1 MPSKGDNGID
11 GFDQDDCEDDPSKC
25 SDLTVYT
32 ETNPKQGYQMFR
44 YEEYYYSPCSGC
56 ENIILNRLR
65 FKSKSGKFDGCVALY
80 RLRRN
85 HLSRRFSRSHIVSH
99 RYGRNGKY
107 SNGGSPIAMQD
118 CQADVHMG
126 GQRQD
131 IQIPGN
137 GRSNGAKGTL
147 KFDKQPGFCIGG
159 TEGSPKDGKLV
170 YSDQC
175 RTGYKVKLVGDA
187 PPGPPPNCG
196 RKCSSDSDCQ
206 TGGFVQYPTCYVNS
220 GTMCHG
226 YCGP

>member
-1 MPSKGDNGID
+1 MLYLC
-11 GFDQDDCEDDPSKC
+11 CE
-25 SDLTVYT
+25 
-32 ETNPKQGYQMFR
+32 E
-44 YEEYYYSPCSGC
+44 
-56 ENIILNRLR
+56 
-65 FKSKSGKFDGCVALY
+65 
-80 RLRRN
+80 RRARS
-85 HLSRRFSRSHIVSH
+85 LGSRS
-99 RYGRNGKY
+99 
-107 SNGGSPIAMQD
+107 PICDFHKSRGALD
-118 CQADVHMG
+118 SRKG

-131 IQIPGN
+131 IRIPGN

>member
-1 MPSKGDNGID
+1 MH
-11 GFDQDDCEDDPSKC
+11 
-25 SDLTVYT
+25 
-32 ETNPKQGYQMFR
+32 
-44 YEEYYYSPCSGC
+44 
-56 ENIILNRLR
+56 NRHHI
-65 FKSKSGKFDGCVALY
+65 SLY
-80 RLRRN
+80 
-85 HLSRRFSRSHIVSH
+85 HLSKISI
-99 RYGRNGKY
+99 
-107 SNGGSPIAMQD
+107 
-118 CQADVHMG
+118 
-126 GQRQD
+126 
-131 IQIPGN
+131 
-137 GRSNGAKGTL
+137 